1 MRLEGGGKAAER
13 AAGTRGWES
22 GGHGIAESSGC
33 GGDGGGENGGG
44 GEGGGGRET
53 CGGESGEGGGNLSRI

>member
-33 GGDGGGENGGG
+33 GG
-44 GEGGGGRET
+44 
-53 CGGESGEGGGNLSRI
+53 ESGEGGGNLSRI